1 MFITLWEIFDLIVMT
16 LFIGFLFSGNFGR
29 YVEKDY
35 IKDPVAY
42 YNKPARKWFT
52 PEMKMAIIVAGPA
65 LILHELAHKFV
76 ALSFGATATF
86 HAFYFDNFTLALAI
100 IAIIAKLASFG
111 FFFIVPGF
119 VSISGN
125 LAPWQSALVAFAG
138 PCLNMILWLGS
149 WAILEWGKPKPEY
162 IAILTFTK
170 QINMFLFFFN
180 MIPIPPFD
188 GGSVLMGI
196 LHSFGI

>member
-1 MFITLWEIFDLIVMT
+1 MFITLIEVFDIIVMT

-29 YVEKDY
+29 FVERDY
-35 IKDPVAY
+35 IKDPIEY
-42 YNKPARKWFT
+42 YNKPARKWIT

-65 LILHELAHKFV
+65 LILHEMAHKFV
-76 ALSFGATATF
+76 AMGFGADATF
-86 HAFYFDNFTLALAI
+86 HAFYFDNFTLALAV
-100 IAIIAKLASFG
+100 IAIIAKLANFG

-119 VSISGN
+119 VAISGSM
-125 LAPWQSALVAFAG
+125 LPWQGALIAFAG
-138 PCLNMILWLGS
+138 PCLNLILWVGA
-149 WAILEWGKPKPEY
+149 WAYLKYGKPKKEHM
-162 IAILTFTK
+162 AILVFTK

-196 LHSFGI
+196 LHSFGV